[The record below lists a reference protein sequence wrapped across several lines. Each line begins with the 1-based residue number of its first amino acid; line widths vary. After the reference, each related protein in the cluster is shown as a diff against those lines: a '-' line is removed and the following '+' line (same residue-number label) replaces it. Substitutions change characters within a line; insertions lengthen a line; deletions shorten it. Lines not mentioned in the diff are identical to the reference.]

1 MTRPDAPPGE
11 PFGSPRD
18 FLVRS
23 SCRYAWTEGIVRFSS
38 HLSRSPLDPPSSARS
53 VTLIVASFLIA
64 LLITHVTVSAA
75 GTRSLHS
82 GVPVNQQSQQPAVSG
97 PARVI
102 VTIVVEGLRIPAVDV
117 ELRNVDDNIV
127 VGKTTS
133 DAVGQVT
140 FPDVSPGRYTVHAV
154 RDGFADTNSAPF
166 SVSAGETEQVLVE
179 MRLTFVRESVDVVV
193 PANSPTESLQP
204 VAVSDVLTG
213 SKMDIQP
220 LAGDDFQSLLT
231 VLPSII
237 RGPEGR
243 LRIKGGAPTTGAL
256 QMSSASLNDPST
268 GDFDLELPSGAVE
281 SVEVLSNPFA
291 AEFGRFSTSVTQVR
305 TKRGTNEWMI
315 KPDNLVPG
323 FGKGFAFINKF
334 EPRLSISGPLRKDKL
349 LLGQYVQYRFVRTPV
364 KSLPGEPQL
373 GLDSFDSFT
382 RLDAVLSSR
391 HALTGGV
398 IYFPRKITNATMS
411 TFRPEETTPKFTQEG
426 FSSGAADRIILSA
439 NAVLESTLAIRWFEV
454 DQQTKGDQPMVYSPQ
469 TQSGNFFNRQERN
482 VRSFQFVEALT
493 YSKEH
498 WGGDHMFKVGLDLQ
512 NSTFE
517 GDTSSHEVDAIRL
530 DGSLAERI
538 TYSPS
543 LTHPKVSG
551 TEFAMFAQDRWR
563 VNDRLAFELGL
574 RADRDDIVERVNY
587 SPRVGM
593 SVSLLPN
600 GRGILRGGFGKF
612 SERTPLNVGAF
623 TQYDVQ
629 TVARFGTSGAPIGA
643 PLTLVHTIDETFK
656 TPESFVVT
664 SAWDQRFGRLFFFKA
679 AYLHREGSHAY
690 IVNPD
695 ATRGVLTL
703 GSTGAS
709 KYWEFETTG
718 RFLANEHRDLSVSYV
733 RSRSTRD
740 LNDYDQFYGNFRNP
754 IIRPNENSLSP
765 TDVPNRLI
773 VRGTLGVGGGWV
785 FAPLYEWRTGFPYSN
800 VNEFQDFVGERNR
813 AGRLP
818 KVSTLDFTLAREL
831 RFRKYHFTGGLKV
844 YNVFNTGNERD
855 VQNNLASPDYGKFYN
870 PIERSIGFVF
880 SSGKP

>member
-1 MTRPDAPPGE
+1 VRIPYPHPVYPHRVAASRLSIRGLMSLFLALFTMLHVRVAAAPQ
-11 PFGSPRD
+11 SP
-18 FLVRS
+18 
-23 SCRYAWTEGIVRFSS
+23 
-38 HLSRSPLDPPSSARS
+38 
-53 VTLIVASFLIA
+53 
-64 LLITHVTVSAA
+64 
-75 GTRSLHS
+75 
-82 GVPVNQQSQQPAVSG
+82 QPAQSG

-102 VTIVVEGLRIPAVDV
+102 VTIVVEGLRIPAVEV
-117 ELRNVDDNIV
+117 ELKNVDANIV

-140 FPDVSPGRYTVHAV
+140 FPDVAPGRYVVHSV
-154 RDGFADTNSAPF
+154 REGFADTDSAPF
-166 SVSAGETEQVLVE
+166 SVSPGETEQVLIE
-179 MRLTFVRESVDVVV
+179 MRLTFVRESVDVIV

-256 QMSSASLNDPST
+256 QISSASLNDPST

-291 AEFGRFSTSVTQVR
+291 AEYGRFSTSVTQVR
-305 TKRGTNEWMI
+305 TKRGTNDWMF

-323 FGKGFAFINKF
+323 FGKGFAFVNKF
-334 EPRLSISGPLRKDKL
+334 EPRLSISGPLKKDKL
-349 LLGQYVQYRFVRTPV
+349 LFGEYVQYRYVRTEV
-364 KSLPGEPQL
+364 KSLPGRPLL

-382 RLDAVLSSR
+382 RLDAILSSR

-398 IYFPRKITNATMS
+398 IYFPRKISNATMS
-411 TFRPEETTPKFTQEG
+411 TFRPEQTTPKFTQEG

-439 NAVLESTLAIRWFEV
+439 HAVLESTLAIRWFEV
-454 DQQTKGDQPMVYSPQ
+454 DQQSKGDDPMVYAPQ
-469 TQSGNFFNRQERN
+469 TQSGHFFNRQERH
-482 VRSFQFVEALT
+482 VRSFQYVEALT
-493 YSKEH
+493 YSKEK
-498 WGGDHMFKVGLDLQ
+498 WAGDHMFKVGLDLQ
-512 NSTFE
+512 NSRFE
-517 GDTSSHEVDAIRL
+517 GDNFSHPVEARRL
-530 DGSLAERI
+530 DSSLAERT

-543 LTHPKVSG
+543 LTHPEVSG
-551 TEFAMFAQDRWR
+551 TEFALFVQDRWR

-574 RADRDDIVERVNY
+574 RSDRDDIVETVNY

-612 SERTPLNVGAF
+612 AERTPLALGAF

-629 TVARFGTSGAPIGA
+629 TVTRFAATGAALGTPV
-643 PLTLVHTIDETFK
+643 TFVHTIGDTLK
-656 TPESFVVT
+656 TPESIVQTV
-664 SAWDQRFGRLFFFKA
+664 AWDQRFGRLFFFKA

-690 IVNPD
+690 ILNPD
-695 ATRGVLTL
+695 SSRGVLTL
-703 GSTGAS
+703 DGTGAS

-718 RFLANEHRDLSVSYV
+718 RFLASEHRDLSVSYV
-733 RSRSTRD
+733 RSKSTRD

-765 TDVPNRLI
+765 TDVPNRMI
-773 VRGTLGVGGGWV
+773 VRGTWGVGGGWV
-785 FAPLYEWRTGFPYSN
+785 FAPLYEWRTGFPFSA

-818 KVSTLDFTLAREL
+818 SVSTLDFTLARQL
-831 RFRKYHFTGGLKV
+831 HFRKYTFTGGLKV

-855 VQNNLASPDYGKFYN
+855 VQNNITSPDYGKFYN

>member
-1 MTRPDAPPGE
+1 MPA
-11 PFGSPRD
+11 
-18 FLVRS
+18 
-23 SCRYAWTEGIVRFSS
+23 
-38 HLSRSPLDPPSSARS
+38 
-53 VTLIVASFLIA
+53 
-64 LLITHVTVSAA
+64 AA
-75 GTRSLHS
+75 GTGSPHGALAID
-82 GVPVNQQSQQPAVSG
+82 PQSQQPAGSG

-102 VTIVVEGLRIPAVDV
+102 VTIVIEGLRIPAVEV
-117 ELRNVDDNIV
+117 ELRNADGNIV

-133 DAVGQVT
+133 DMVGQVT
-140 FPDVSPGRYTVHAV
+140 FPDVAPGRYVVHAV
-154 RDGFADTNSAPF
+154 RDGFANTDSAPF
-166 SVSAGETEQVLVE
+166 GVSPGETEQVLVE
-179 MRLTFVRESVDVVV
+179 MRLTFVRESVDVVA
-193 PANSPTESLQP
+193 PSNSPTESIQP

-291 AEFGRFSTSVTQVR
+291 AEYGRFSTSVTQVR
-305 TKRGTNEWMI
+305 TKRGSNEWTY

-334 EPRLSISGPLRKDKL
+334 EPRLSISGPLKKDKL
-349 LLGQYVQYRFVRTPV
+349 LFGEYLQYRYVRTEV
-364 KSLPGEPQL
+364 KSLPGRPLL

-411 TFRPEETTPKFTQEG
+411 TFRPEETTPKFTQDG
-426 FSSGAADRIILSA
+426 YSAGAADRIILSSH
-439 NAVLESTLAIRWFEV
+439 AVLESTLAIRWFEV
-454 DQQTKGDQPMVYSPQ
+454 DQKTKGDQPMVYAPQ

-482 VRSFQFVEALT
+482 VRSFQYVEALT
-493 YSKEH
+493 YSKEK
-498 WGGDHMFKVGLDLQ
+498 WAGDHMFKVGMDLQ
-512 NSTFE
+512 NSRFD
-517 GDTSSHEVDAIRL
+517 GDNFSHELQARRL
-530 DGSLAERI
+530 DGSLAERT

-543 LTHPKVSG
+543 LTHPEVTG
-551 TEFAMFAQDRWR
+551 TEFALFVQDRWR
-563 VNDRLAFELGL
+563 VNDRLAFELGF
-574 RADRDDIVERVNY
+574 RSDRDDIVERVNY
-587 SPRVGM
+587 SPRFGM
-593 SVSLLPN
+593 SVGLLPN

-612 SERTPLNVGAF
+612 AERTPLALGAF

-629 TVARFGTSGAPIGA
+629 TVTRFAANGAALGSPI
-643 PLTLVHTIDETFK
+643 TFVHTIGDVLK
-656 TPESFVVT
+656 TPESIVQT
-664 SAWDQRFGRLFFFKA
+664 AAWDQRFGRLFFVKA

-690 IVNPD
+690 IVNPN
-695 ATRGVLTL
+695 AASGVLAL
-703 GSTGAS
+703 SATGAS

-718 RFLANEHRDLSVSYV
+718 RFLASEHRDLSVSYV
-733 RSRSTRD
+733 RSKSTRD

-765 TDVPNRLI
+765 TDVPNRMI
-773 VRGTLGVGGGWV
+773 VRGTWGVGGGWV
-785 FAPLYEWRTGFPYSN
+785 FAPLYEWRTGFPFSA

-813 AGRLP
+813 AGRLR

-831 RFRKYHFTGGLKV
+831 RFRKYRFTGGLKI
-844 YNVFNTGNERD
+844 YNAFNTGNERD
-855 VQNNLASPDYGKFYN
+855 VQNNLTSPDYGKFYN